1 MKKMIDRINFL
12 YHKSKEN
19 GLTEQE
25 KLEQERLRKQY
36 VKKSK
41 LIFESKH
48 KNFIYYEINTSVFE
62 EVMLWFS
69 QFGGKNE
76 NK

>member
-12 YHKSKEN
+12 YNKSKEN

-36 VKKSK
+36 VKIIKGN
-41 LIFESKH
+41 FEKQLMNY
-48 KNFIYYEINTSVFE
+48 KKKGVE
-62 EVMLWFS
+62 
-69 QFGGKNE
+69 
-76 NK
+76 